1 MSQTGSA
8 DMMTA
13 REAALELG
21 ISVRTLYSYVS
32 RKQVRSAAASGDGK
46 RRLYAGEDIRRLKSS
61 ARLTG
66 VAAPRSTLVDHS
78 AITEVTPRGHLYRGQ
93 SAIEL
98 SETETLESVGELLLE
113 APGVFAQPA
122 PAMPDAARQMAA
134 LTGHL
139 STADQAISLFPLIEE
154 ANPRSYDLSPV
165 GFARTSVDLVRYFS
179 AISTHAANPSDEPTH
194 LFIIRALGA
203 DPAMSDILRRT
214 LVLMADH
221 DLDPTT
227 YAVRA
232 IANTGAT
239 PYHAAMV
246 GLAAFRG
253 RRLQFGRSELV
264 NHLLEEIIAS
274 SDPAKPVVRAFRHDE
289 PMLGFGSIVYGDY
302 DPRADTLLHHIVDQF
317 GDETSVRRLAKAVD
331 VGRELLGKGPS
342 VTLLISFIRNRLNM
356 PAADSSFMANARI
369 LGWCAHA
376 LEQYHSR
383 DLFRPR
389 SL

>member
-1 MSQTGSA
+1 MAQLDMTDVMSA
-8 DMMTA
+8 D
-13 REAALELG
+13 EAAAELG

-32 RKQVRSAAASGDGK
+32 RKQVRSATTAGDGK
-46 RRLYAGEDIRRLKSS
+46 RRVYAGEDIRRLKSS

-66 VAAPRSTLVDHS
+66 VAAPRSTLVDQS
-78 AITEVTPRGHLYRGQ
+78 AITEVTPRGHLYRGR

-113 APGVFAQPA
+113 APGVFDQPA
-122 PAMPDAARQMAA
+122 PILPEAARQLIA
-134 LTGHL
+134 LTPGL
-139 STADQAISLFPLIEE
+139 STADQAITLFPLLEG
-154 ANPRSYDLSPV
+154 ANPKSYDLSPI

-179 AISTHAANPSDEPTH
+179 TISTHGTAPSEEPTH
-194 LFIIRALGA
+194 RYIIRSLGA
-203 DPAMSDILRRT
+203 DPAMEDILRRT

-253 RRLQFGRSELV
+253 RRLQFGRTELV
-264 NHLLEEIIAS
+264 NHLLEEIVGS
-274 SDPAKPVVRAFRHDE
+274 PDPARPVVRAFRHDE

-302 DPRADTLLHHIVDQF
+302 DPRADTLLHHVLDQL
-317 GDETSVRRLAKAVD
+317 GDEVAVQRLAKAIE
-331 VGRELLGKGPS
+331 VGREILGKGPS
-342 VTLLISFIRNRLNM
+342 VTLMISFIRNRLGM
-356 PAADSSFMANARI
+356 PASDSSFMANARI
-369 LGWCAHA
+369 VGWCAHA
-376 LEQYHSR
+376 MEQYHGR
-383 DLFRPR
+383 TLFRPR